1 MEILKKIA
9 GSRKFWYSF
18 AAICLLGFSNVDTQ
32 SVVLITLGLL
42 ISQGLADRTCKK

>member
-1 MEILKKIA
+1 MEIIKKIV
-9 GSRKFWYSF
+9 GSKKFWYAF
-18 AAICLLGFSNVDTQ
+18 ASICLLCFSNVDSQ